1 LKNLLPLPEGK
12 RGKLRKACFTY
23 QISAQIQFR
32 NQKFCNELFGHLL
45 YLNGYLT
52 TIPTS
57 AHTSVFILFLRVKP
71 PLGLALFAWV
81 APKRGAHSTC
91 QTPSCKRFFHLFQKK
106 CCVHISGCF
115 DNKNGAPNPRQF
127 CRG

>member
-12 RGKLRKACFTY
+12 RGELRKACFIHR
-23 QISAQIQFR
+23 ISAQIQFR

-45 YLNGYLT
+45 YLNSYLT

-71 PLGLALFAWV
+71 PLGLAFCSGSS
-81 APKRGAHSTC
+81 PKRGAHSTC
-91 QTPSCKRFFHLFQKK
+91 ETESCKRFFHL
-106 CCVHISGCF
+106 S
-115 DNKNGAPNPRQF
+115 
-127 CRG
+127 